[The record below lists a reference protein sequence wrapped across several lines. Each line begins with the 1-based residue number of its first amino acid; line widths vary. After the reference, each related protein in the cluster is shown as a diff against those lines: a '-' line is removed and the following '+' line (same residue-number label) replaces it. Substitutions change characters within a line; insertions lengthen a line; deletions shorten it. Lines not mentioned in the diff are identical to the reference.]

1 MGILA
6 MDGGRDVATLEV
18 VNEVV
23 MARVFSID
31 IPFRDKM
38 YIALV
43 SVTERGHDLH
53 CTVRYIDKGLKY
65 ILSGDKLVFTLQQG
79 LKTPQHLPNELAQSL
94 VECTTIAIADYFHH
108 RA

>member
-1 MGILA
+1 MESTNG
-6 MDGGRDVATLEV
+6 DTTLGV
-18 VNEVV
+18 QNEIV

-31 IPFRDKM
+31 IPFRNAS

-43 SVTERGHDLH
+43 SVIEKGHDLH

-79 LKTPQHLPNELAQSL
+79 LKDPQHLPNELAQSL

-108 RA
+108 RAWVF